1 VYQGGRT
8 GGLVVGSREVTGNS
22 VAVLATAW
30 TSTDKVCKGK
40 LHNVC
45 ACMIPMKMPWY
56 IVG

>member
-1 VYQGGRT
+1 
-8 GGLVVGSREVTGNS
+8 VGSREVTENF

-45 ACMIPMKMPWY
+45 ACMIPVKMPWY